1 MIFSN
6 KSYLFLFLLISLSH
20 CSKSEDDSSSDDNLD
35 IPENIWKGVMVEF
48 SKTTDDDW
56 TSKQFQDSITSNV
69 IFTRANKQAIFNIK
83 KENSYN
89 KDFGG
94 PSDTEWA
101 LGSIDDIDN
110 LTFSSWIDAVDGSPT
125 DYLDQEFVVHLISDD
140 IYFTILMKYWGGGGT
155 NDPGALTYIRSTPN
169 NLSDDDQ
176 DGVSNQVDQCPNSP
190 KNEIS
195 DVFGCP

>member
-1 MIFSN
+1 MKFFIRNYLILLLLATLSN
-6 KSYLFLFLLISLSH
+6 
-20 CSKSEDDSSSDDNLD
+20 CSKSEEDSSSSDNID

-48 SKTTDDDW
+48 SKATDDDW

-69 IFTRANKQAIFNIK
+69 ILTRANKRAIFNVK

-89 KDFGG
+89 NDFGG

-110 LTFSSWIDAVDGSPT
+110 LTFSSWIDAVDGSPL
-125 DYLDQEFVVHLISDD
+125 DYLDQEFVVHLITDD
-140 IYFTILMKYWGGGGT
+140 IYFSILMKYWGGGGT

-169 NLSDDDQ
+169 NLNDDDQ
-176 DGVSNQVDQCPNSP
+176 DGVSNQVDQCINSQE
-190 KNEIS
+190 NEIS